1 MCGGVQMPAD
11 WEPVKAAVLARSLH
25 IGPFPFTET
34 IESIG
39 TLFSLHGGVNQV
51 RLLRY
56 ADPSCKGGH
65 FAGTVIV
72 EMATQEAADALLA
85 KNIEHAGAP
94 LRIQTRAAYQAK
106 LVEVRCCVVWKPGFT

>member
-1 MCGGVQMPAD
+1 MPAD
-11 WEPVKAAVLARSLH
+11 WEPVKAAVEARSLH

-56 ADPSCKGGH
+56 VDPTCKGGY

-72 EMATQEAADALLA
+72 EMATQEATDALLA
-85 KNIEHAGAP
+85 KQMEHAGAP
-94 LRIQTRAAYQAK
+94 LRIQTRSAYQAK
-106 LVEVRCCVVWKPGFT
+106 LTDVRCCMAWRVAAHDVR